1 MKINDAVFGALL
13 VVLGGAVLWHVQ
25 SFPKIPG
32 QQVGPALFPGLISA
46 GLVAAGAL
54 LCVSGVRARHT
65 GEAWFTV
72 ADWMG
77 SRGHFTAFAAILLG
91 GVAYVWLAEPIG
103 FLLVAPVL
111 LFVWMIVLGV
121 KVPRAAL
128 IAAIGTLAIWYVF
141 YKLLRVPLPW
151 GVLKNLAF

>member
-13 VVLGGAVLWHVQ
+13 VILGGAVLWHVQ

-32 QQVGPALFPGLISA
+32 QQVGPALFPGLISV
-46 GLVAAGAL
+46 GLVVAGAL
-54 LCVSGVRARHT
+54 LCVSGVRARRM

-77 SRGHFTAFAAILLG
+77 SRGHFTAFAAVLLG
-91 GVAYVWLAEPIG
+91 GIAYVWFAEPIG

-111 LFVWMIVLGV
+111 LFVWMLVLGV
-121 KVPRAAL
+121 KPPRAAL

-151 GVLKNLAF
+151 GLLKNLAF

>member
-1 MKINDAVFGALL
+1 MKINDAVVGALL
-13 VVLGGAVLWHVQ
+13 VILGGAVLWHVQ

-46 GLVAAGAL
+46 GLVVAGAL
-54 LCVSGVRARHT
+54 LCVSGVRARRS

-91 GVAYVWLAEPIG
+91 GIAYVWLAEPIG

-111 LFVWMIVLGV
+111 LFVWMLVLGV
-121 KVPRAAL
+121 KPPRAAL

-151 GVLKNLAF
+151 GLLKNLAF

>member
-13 VVLGGAVLWHVQ
+13 VILGGAVLWHVQ

-32 QQVGPALFPGLISA
+32 QQVGPALFPGLISV
-46 GLVAAGAL
+46 GLVVAGAL
-54 LCVSGVRARHT
+54 LCVSGVRARRM

-77 SRGHFTAFAAILLG
+77 SRGHFTAFAAVLLG
-91 GVAYVWLAEPIG
+91 GIAYVWLAEPIG

-111 LFVWMIVLGV
+111 LFVWMLVLGV
-121 KVPRAAL
+121 KPPRAAL

-151 GVLKNLAF
+151 GLLKNLAF